1 MKRSNK
7 ILLGAA
13 TFWPP
18 LYIFLFLAFVIA
30 IMVLSNGGPPGGPE
44 DMLAGI
50 LFVVVFALH
59 MLTIFGSLGLTVY
72 YLIHA
77 IKRKDLKDEMK
88 AVWAVLFFFFGMF
101 TQPVYWYLYI
111 WKEPEP
117 AAPTPEQ
124 LYAANTADWVR
135 PEETRRQGE
144 YAPPNEP
151 PDWR

>member
-7 ILLGAA
+7 ILLGIA

-18 LYIFLFLAFVIA
+18 VYIFVFIAFIFVIMA
-30 IMVLSNGGPPGGPE
+30 LAAGGPGDQGNIFV
-44 DMLAGI
+44 GI
-50 LFVVVFALH
+50 GFFVIFALH

-77 IKRKDLKDEMK
+77 IKREDLKSEMK

-101 TQPVYWYLYI
+101 AEPVYWYLYI
-111 WKEPEP
+111 WKEPEL

-144 YAPPNEP
+144 YAPPGDM